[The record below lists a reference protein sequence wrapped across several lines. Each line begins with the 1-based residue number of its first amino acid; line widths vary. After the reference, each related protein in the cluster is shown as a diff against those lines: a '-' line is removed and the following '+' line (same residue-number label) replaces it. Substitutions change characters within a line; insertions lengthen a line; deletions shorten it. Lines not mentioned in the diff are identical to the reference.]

1 MSDKWQSES
10 DLWPLNVRI
19 CDKMSGRNKKSSKYL
34 TPTMFDIKLINFMFT
49 IFVNAVDP
57 FGLVRKYILK
67 PTRITLM
74 KAYEEYR
81 EKTLVKIDG
90 SQTLFLRLFVILTIG
105 FLLFC
110 SAVLLYVLFYLL
122 YMPASTHVKPVHMQY
137 NKICEDKSCDLQ
149 SMTSPFH
156 SFPIAHLQLAKSQ
169 LMMVGQPYH
178 ISVQLE
184 LPETPRNIDLGVFM
198 VCVDMKDK
206 DNFLKSHAC
215 RSTMLRYKSA
225 WFLKAKTVLF
235 LPFYLLGLREE
246 MQNLDVEMFSRY
258 IDTPNSV
265 TDIYIE
271 IQSKVVE
278 FYAVSLH
285 ITAHFSGLR
294 YIIFNFPII
303 SAIVGIGVN
312 FTVLVAIILLL
323 WCHYDYK
330 MEWVDEAKRKLTGK
344 PRKMSEEKISSSIST
359 TEENLSVME
368 YSDRLL
374 DDDFF
379 FGSDSEKPKYEE

>member
-1 MSDKWQSES
+1 MSAK
-10 DLWPLNVRI
+10 
-19 CDKMSGRNKKSSKYL
+19 NKKSSEYL

-49 IFVNAVDP
+49 IFVNIVDP
-57 FGLVRKYILK
+57 FGIVRNYIVK
-67 PTRITLM
+67 PTRRSLM

-90 SQTLFLRLFVILTIG
+90 SQTLILRLFVILSIG

-110 SAVLLYVLFYLL
+110 SAVLLYVLFHLL

-137 NKICEDKSCDLQ
+137 NKICEDKVCDLQ
-149 SMTSPFH
+149 SMTSPYH
-156 SFPIAHLQLAKSQ
+156 SFPIAHLQLTKNQ
-169 LMMVGQPYH
+169 LMMVAQPYH
-178 ISVQLE
+178 ITVQLE

-206 DNFLKSHAC
+206 ENFLKSHAC
-215 RSTMLRYKSA
+215 RSTMLRYKST
-225 WFLKAKTVLF
+225 WFLKSKTLLF

-246 MQNLDVEMFSRY
+246 MQSLDVEMFSRY
-258 IDTPNSV
+258 VDTTNPV

-271 IQSKVVE
+271 IQSKVIE
-278 FYAVSLH
+278 FYSVSLH
-285 ITAHFSGLR
+285 ITAHFTGLR

-303 SAIVGIGVN
+303 STLIGIGFF
-312 FTVLVAIILLL
+312 FTVLVVITLTL
-323 WCHYDYK
+323 WYHYDYE

-344 PRKMSEEKISSSIST
+344 PRKLSEGKISSSIST
-359 TEENLSVME
+359 TEENLSVVE

-379 FGSDSEKPKYEE
+379 FDSDSEGKKQKYEE